1 MDEVNY
7 NILYEELEDDLPQGH
22 SKNGKSPTNHEM
34 LKVTL
39 WKFCGNSL
47 DIQNSWASGISESA
61 IKSTVEKVIITMN
74 SRFIKKYLR
83 PPTCREAKK
92 EALAFHNISGYPPIP
107 YAAMDGYQIQVI
119 TKKMMK
125 SIYVLALAGTGIHP
139 ST

>member
-22 SKNGKSPTNHEM
+22 SKNGKSPTNNEM
-34 LKVTL
+34 LSYPL
-39 WKFCGNSL
+39 ELCGNSL
-47 DIQNSWASGISESA
+47 DSQNSWASGISESA

-125 SIYVLALAGTGIHP
+125 SIYVLALAGTGIHL